1 MSRAAIL
8 CRGMPAAGVAAGWT
22 YSAVVGAHW
31 LAINRVT
38 VGGNARLST
47 GEVAALIDNMR
58 GKNILL
64 VDLETYRNQLL
75 DSPWVATA
83 TLRRVLPSTVEVRIT
98 ERAPWALARL
108 GQQIYLVD
116 GTGLIIDEFGPQYRD
131 MD

>member
-8 CRGMPAAGVAAGWT
+8 RRGMPAAGVAAPADKRFRRPAVRPGRRRRLGVILRRTALVVIALSAAVGAVGWT

-64 VDLETYRNQLL
+64 VDQ
-75 DSPWVATA
+75 
-83 TLRRVLPSTVEVRIT
+83 
-98 ERAPWALARL
+98 
-108 GQQIYLVD
+108 
-116 GTGLIIDEFGPQYRD
+116 
-131 MD
+131 